1 MDKNFTSYRIE
12 ERSFVAYL
20 KREIHGEVA
29 RSTFSES
36 RAGEIDI
43 IVSEICSNIIKHVGS
58 GEILYRVQLA
68 KEETTFEI
76 LSIDQ
81 GPGIAD
87 VSRMM
92 RDGVSTASTLGHGLG
107 AIERLSNTFN
117 IYSIPEWGTIVYSK
131 VSTLKPLAKKEKEK
145 ETLQLDV
152 RGLCVCKARETFCG
166 DGYQIKQTPNDI
178 RVFFGDGLGHGPHA
192 HDAVRT
198 AADFFF
204 ESNETNPVD
213 MIRQMHERVRKTRG
227 LVATIAILDR
237 KQTQWQICGVGNIL
251 TRIYQGVT
259 YKNYMSYNGAIGL
272 NIPTSL
278 NYSVVP
284 AERNQLLVMASDGIK
299 TRWDISK
306 FHSILKYDNMI
317 LAGAIYK
324 EFNRGTDDSSV
335 LTAKVVSQ

>member
-1 MDKNFTSYRIE
+1 MDKNFISYRIE
-12 ERSFVAYL
+12 ERSFVSYL
-20 KREIHGEVA
+20 KREIHSEIV
-29 RSTFSES
+29 RSTFPEG

-43 IVSEICSNIIKHVGS
+43 IVSEICSNIIKHAGS
-58 GEILYRVQLA
+58 GEILYRIQTV
-68 KEETTFEI
+68 KDETTFEI

-87 VSRMM
+87 VTRMM

-117 IYSIPEWGTIVYSK
+117 IYSIPDWGTIVYSK
-131 VSTLKPLAKKEKEK
+131 VTTLKPVVAKKDI
-145 ETLQLDV
+145 LQLEV
-152 RGLCVCKARETFCG
+152 RGLCICKPRETFCG
-166 DGYQIKQTPNDI
+166 DGYQVKQTADDI
-178 RVFFGDGLGHGPHA
+178 SIFFGDGLGHGPHA
-192 HDAVRT
+192 NDAVRA

-204 ESNETNPVD
+204 ESDETNPVEI
-213 MIRQMHERVRKTRG
+213 IRQMHEKVRKTRG
-227 LVATIAILDR
+227 LVGTIAILNR
-237 KQTQWQICGVGNIL
+237 KQMQWHICGVGNIL
-251 TRIYQGVT
+251 TRIYQGVS

-284 AERNQLLVMASDGIK
+284 AERNQLLIMASDGIK

-306 FHSILKYDNMI
+306 FHSILKYDNMV

>member
-1 MDKNFTSYRIE
+1 MDKNFISYRIE
-12 ERSFVAYL
+12 ERSFVSYL
-20 KREIHGEVA
+20 KREIHSEIA
-29 RSTFSES
+29 RSTFSEG

-43 IVSEICSNIIKHVGS
+43 IVSEICSNLIKHAGS
-58 GEILYRVQLA
+58 GEILYRIQPA
-68 KEETTFEI
+68 KDETTFEI

-87 VSRMM
+87 VARMM

-107 AIERLSNTFN
+107 AIERLSNIFN
-117 IYSIPEWGTIVYSK
+117 IYSIPDWGTIVYSK
-131 VSTLKPLAKKEKEK
+131 VTTLKQTLFKKDIF
-145 ETLQLDV
+145 QLDV
-152 RGLCVCKARETFCG
+152 RGLCICKPRETLCG
-166 DGYQIKQTPNDI
+166 DGYQVKQTPEDI

-192 HDAVRT
+192 NDAVRT

-204 ESNETNPVD
+204 ESDESNPVE
-213 MIRQMHERVRKTRG
+213 MIRQMHEKVRKTRG
-227 LVATIAILDR
+227 LVGTIAILNR
-237 KQTQWQICGVGNIL
+237 KQAEWNICGVGNIL
-251 TRIYQGVT
+251 TRIYQGVS

-278 NYSVVP
+278 NHSVIP

-306 FHSILKYDNMI
+306 FQSILKYDNMI